1 MKNVQ
6 SSQQEETHS
15 QYRNRVGRTSR
26 HQHLMSQKSDR
37 SERREEIKRYSEASE
52 RIEKKVQR
60 EIEETRQKAPSFRDR
75 QITPPRDDDTARE
88 GAEAPPKPVMPSNRV
103 EGGSSQ
109 MTDSRSHDVHDAMEA
124 SA

>member
-6 SSQQEETHS
+6 SSQRGETHN

-26 HQHLMSQKSDR
+26 HQHMMSQKSDR

-60 EIEETRQKAPSFRDR
+60 EIEETRQKAPSVRDR
-75 QITPPRDDDTARE
+75 QIAYDKARGAYQNRPVISLSLVTGPPA
-88 GAEAPPKPVMPSNRV
+88 
-103 EGGSSQ
+103 
-109 MTDSRSHDVHDAMEA
+109 HDIHDAMEEPA
-124 SA
+124 